1 MFLIP
6 IAALAA
12 DPPALVPKTGLTYI
26 YATGDNGY
34 YQTGVASSNP
44 RFTDNT
50 PRPAINIEGKN
61 VYIFRIKKISKTRLE
76 CKGYY

>member
-26 YATGDNGY
+26 YATGDNGD
-34 YQTGVASSNP
+34 YQTGVASPNP

-50 PRPAINIEGKN
+50 SRT
-61 VYIFRIKKISKTRLE
+61 VFCL
-76 CKGYY
+76 